1 MSHIFAIFSGVREGD
16 TKGLVPHVKK
26 NQPVLLTI
34 GSVQGE
40 ENSRVPSYM
49 KESAVGLTLSGTF
62 PKCLLP
68 A

>member
-1 MSHIFAIFSGVREGD
+1 MSHIFAIFSGVREGG
-16 TKGLVPHVKK
+16 TRGLMPHVKK

-34 GSVQGE
+34 GRVQE

-49 KESAVGLTLSGTF
+49 KESAVGLTLSGTI
-62 PKCLLP
+62 PKCLLL